1 MDTEDRKMFSENNSG
16 SGRSPKCTRCRN
28 HGMVSDLKG
37 HKHRC
42 PWRECTC
49 NECLI
54 VAEKQRVTAARIA
67 LYRHQTLSTD
77 STRKSPF
84 SGKFYLLYMYID
96 FVCAGTVE
104 GKFNGCSQRQALE
117 AC

>member
-1 MDTEDRKMFSENNSG
+1 MGTEVRKVFNDISSG
-16 SGRSPKCTRCRN
+16 NGRAPKCTRCRN

-67 LYRHQTLSTD
+67 LYRHQTLPTEPA
-77 STRKSPF
+77 RKSPLQGMFDLSRVF
-84 SGKFYLLYMYID
+84 SCFLLRVRVGD
-96 FVCAGTVE
+96 ELCG
-104 GKFNGCSQRQALE
+104 
-117 AC
+117 